1 MTAKKKSVPRFSHL
15 DSKGK
20 ARMVDVSAKPET
32 AREAVAVGQVVMKR
46 ETLQAIAH
54 GKVPKGDVL
63 AVARVA
69 GIMGGKNAAA
79 TIPMCHPLKLDQA
92 EVGFA
97 FGTKALYIRARCKSR
112 GSTGV
117 EMEALVSA
125 ASAALAIYDMCK
137 SADRGMELGPFALAR
152 KSGGKSGLYVRPG
165 KLDGPSFEDD
175 EAWG

>member
-1 MTAKKKSVPRFSHL
+1 MPAKKKVAPRFSHL
-15 DSKGK
+15 DARGK

-32 AREAVAVGQVVMKR
+32 VREAVAVGKVAMKS
-46 ETLQAIAH
+46 ETLRAISD
-54 GKVPKGDVL
+54 GTLPKGDVL

-69 GIMGGKNAAA
+69 GIMGAKNAAA
-79 TIPMCHPLKLDQA
+79 TVPMCHPIRLGQA

-97 FGTKALYIRARCKSR
+97 FGEGAIFIRARCKSR

-117 EMEALVSA
+117 EMEALASVA
-125 ASAALAIYDMCK
+125 AAALAIYDMCK

-165 KLDGPSFEDD
+165 KWDGPSFEDD